1 MGITSSTCSTR
12 FPRSRPK
19 TTNGMRSDSA
29 LPGLFMLLALAGIA
43 IFAVTCSSCATS
55 EAFPFR
61 GEFAYAPSTGQFD
74 VQFKSSK

>member
-1 MGITSSTCSTR
+1 M
-12 FPRSRPK
+12 K
-19 TTNGMRSDSA
+19 SDSA

-61 GEFAYAPSTGQFD
+61 GEFGYTPATGEFD
-74 VQFKSSK
+74 VQIRSSK

>member
-1 MGITSSTCSTR
+1 M
-12 FPRSRPK
+12 K
-19 TTNGMRSDSA
+19 SDSA

-61 GEFAYAPSTGQFD
+61 GEFGYTPSTGQFD